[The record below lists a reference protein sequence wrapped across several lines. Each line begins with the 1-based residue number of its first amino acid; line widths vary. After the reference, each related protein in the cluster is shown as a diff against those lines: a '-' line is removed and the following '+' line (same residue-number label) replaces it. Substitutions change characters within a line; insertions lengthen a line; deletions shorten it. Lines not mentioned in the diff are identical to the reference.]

1 MEDMERYGDYNDTDD
16 EPSGR
21 GPAGII
27 IKVIA
32 ALVLVAVIG
41 VMGFRI
47 TIFNNYPTSVSR
59 IVWTDALAEHY
70 TATGGE
76 IGALTQSTRLSYDDP
91 KEGNF
96 FFGELIIV
104 PEAEY
109 LVVTVRYNTSLMESI
124 KAKYKL
130 ELDPDS
136 DPFDIFDFKLVRT
149 ASGYVAPEDGTTETV
164 PTEEVG
170 TIGATVSESQM
181 MYRYARI
188 AFDGVDFGLGEGET
202 PVGWYRLE
210 IMIKGVDMKPYTL
223 PVYNYGLGLE
233 EYKMAKSE
241 VPTK

>member
-1 MEDMERYGDYNDTDD
+1 MDDLERYGDYNDTDD

-47 TIFNNYPTSVSR
+47 TIFNNYPKSMSR
-59 IVWTDALAEHY
+59 IVWTDALTEYY

-76 IGALTQSTRLSYDDP
+76 IVALTQSTRLSYDHP

-104 PEAEY
+104 PDAEY

-124 KAKYKL
+124 KTKYKL

-149 ASGYVAPEDGTTETV
+149 LEGYVAPEEGSEEV
-164 PTEEVG
+164 PTEVVG
-170 TIGATVSESQM
+170 TIGATASESQM

-241 VPTK
+241 VPEI